1 MPDGVERITRP
12 LGNVVRDVGL
22 AVAEGQQALDEALDR
37 TYRREGD
44 DGVLDWGTPWY
55 RFAEVEV
62 DLQLYVYTHEE
73 EEGLDGASDRMR
85 QVVEERRNVAERPP
99 RYGLT
104 ATPATP
110 SGSTLSEHE
119 TGGASRI
126 HFRIVP
132 VTPPATVQR
141 DTTDDENQETVTR

>member
-12 LGNVVRDVGL
+12 LGDVVRDVGL

-62 DLQLYVYTHEE
+62 DLQLYFQTHEE
-73 EEGLDGASDRMR
+73 EERLADASERLR
-85 QVVEERRNVAERPP
+85 RVVAEKGNVAERPP

-104 ATPATP
+104 AAPATP
-110 SGSTLSEHE
+110 SGSTLSERE

-141 DTTDDENQETVTR
+141 DTTGDEDPEKVTG